1 MQTWQHIYIFVSI
14 LSISLK
20 NLKRKIEGVYARSER
35 DFCKVSVLKKIIKPP
50 LLHIPEVAEN
60 SKMAIL
66 FFPLILVLNDPFL
79 RAGSPWSLSLDA
91 AISTA
96 ATGSPVPEHNLSLS
110 SISWAIW
117 LRIHVFMDARWWK
130 QTDTGLEKDPN
141 LLILTS
147 GSTSDL
153 QTQTRN
159 KPSVYICL
167 FQFPQA

>member
-1 MQTWQHIYIFVSI
+1 MKGFMLCQNRTSAKC
-14 LSISLK
+14 LSS
-20 NLKRKIEGVYARSER
+20 RKSSSHH
-35 DFCKVSVLKKIIKPP
+35 FCTFLRM
-50 LLHIPEVAEN
+50 VAEN

-141 LLILTS
+141 LLIFTS

-153 QTQTRN
+153 QTQTHN

-167 FQFPQA
+167 FQFPHA